1 MSGIIEEILKNKEE
15 LLVALFKVIEGKE
28 ARAKVNLNGVK
39 FNIGKSSVKMEGTI
53 ELTLVPIEEKK

>member
-53 ELTLVPIEEKK
+53 ELTLVPIEDKK